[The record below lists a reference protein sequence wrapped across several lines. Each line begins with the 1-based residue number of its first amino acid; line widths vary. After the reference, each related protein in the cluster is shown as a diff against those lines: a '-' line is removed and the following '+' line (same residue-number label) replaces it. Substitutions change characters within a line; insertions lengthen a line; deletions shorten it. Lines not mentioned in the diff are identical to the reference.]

1 MATAYPLSNILMS
14 WERVMSG
21 QERLGKRSPDAP
33 PALREKTREEMGR
46 GKVFSTPICYGVH
59 IYLCGLN
66 SYLKYL

>member
-46 GKVFSTPICYGVH
+46 GKLFELHV
-59 IYLCGLN
+59 N
-66 SYLKYL
+66 SG